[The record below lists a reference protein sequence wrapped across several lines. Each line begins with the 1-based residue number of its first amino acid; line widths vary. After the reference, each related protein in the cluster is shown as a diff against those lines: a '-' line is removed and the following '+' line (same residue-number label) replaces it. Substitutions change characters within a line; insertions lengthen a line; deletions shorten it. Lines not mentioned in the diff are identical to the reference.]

1 MRNNRL
7 TPFAAI
13 FQNELL
19 FNLKRVAPYALM
31 FIFSA
36 NAWLWIAKG
45 AAVSR
50 GWAVNSDFYIARLFL
65 GFSFITG
72 LPLFIALMMGD
83 PVIRDFR
90 IGVDPLIFSKPVGRV
105 QYLLGKF
112 FGNFFV
118 LVCCQ
123 ACFALTALLLQAFS
137 IRGVIVLQPRLFPYF
152 QHFFFFV
159 VVSSL
164 ALGAVCFTVGTLT
177 RNVKIVY
184 GLAISFYPLYIA
196 WQVSMKGLPMR
207 WRIALDP
214 LLFNASDG
222 IFNGR
227 SADWLNQAVVGYD
240 AYMIGNRVAMIAV
253 SLVCLAILYLR
264 FSTTERA
271 DKHAS
276 QHHTL
281 TLDLAPKAWS
291 AERLNNETARH
302 GAAQSLPQS
311 IRAVEAVRLK
321 QPAMPRVNLVT
332 SGLRAG
338 FEQFKAALGVEFR
351 LLRAERSLIV
361 VAPLIMFLCSLEVAV
376 YQIVPEV
383 SYAAT
388 YSSRMANALLL
399 FLSGIA
405 VFYVGETMHRDRE
418 AGIEPVLWSAPVS
431 NPVLLLSKFS
441 AALLLSLTLM
451 LLVALTAVSVQVYR
465 GHAPLEL
472 QIHFVTYAVILVP
485 GIFFLIAASVALNIL
500 LRDKYLAYAVSLAL
514 GATLYYLTG
523 QGYHN
528 WLYNPVMYRLWT
540 PSELFIGGSH
550 LTRILHHRLYCL
562 ALSAF
567 LLALSLLF
575 FQRKSSEGLRAEGRL
590 SDRGWAMLAAVISA
604 AAAIITGL
612 IISHE

>member
-1 MRNNRL
+1 MRNTRL
-7 TPFAAI
+7 TPFVAV
-13 FQNELL
+13 FQTELL

-36 NAWLWIAKG
+36 NAWLWTVKG
-45 AAVSR
+45 AAPSR

-90 IGVDPLIFSKPVGRV
+90 VGVDPLIFSKPVGRV

-137 IRGVIVLQPRLFPYF
+137 IQGVIVLPPRLFPYF

-196 WQVSMKGLPMR
+196 WQISMKGLPMR
-207 WRIALDP
+207 WRVALDP
-214 LLFNASDG
+214 LLFNAGDDS
-222 IFNGR
+222 FKGR

-240 AYMIGNRVAMIAV
+240 GYMIGNRVAMIAV
-253 SLVCLAILYLR
+253 SLICLAILYLR

-271 DKHAS
+271 GTHVS
-276 QHHTL
+276 QQHTL

-291 AERLNNETARH
+291 AERLDNEPERG

-311 IRAVEAVRLK
+311 LRVVEAVNLK
-321 QPAMPRVNLVT
+321 QPALPRVNQAT

-338 FEQFKAALGVEFR
+338 FEQFMAALGVELR

-361 VAPLIMFLCSLEVAV
+361 VAPLIMLLCSMEIAV
-376 YQIVPEV
+376 YKIVPEV

-388 YSSRMANALLL
+388 YAGRMANALLL

-418 AGIEPVLWSAPVS
+418 AGIEPVLWSAPVP

-451 LLVALTAVSVQVYR
+451 MMVALTALGVQVYR
-465 GHAPLEL
+465 GHTPLEL

-485 GIFFLIAASVALNIL
+485 SIVFLIAASVALNIL

-523 QGYHN
+523 QGYDN

-540 PSELFIGGSH
+540 PSDLFNGGSP
-550 LTRILHHRLYCL
+550 LTRILYHRLYCL

-567 LLALSLLF
+567 LLALSHLF
-575 FQRKSSEGLRAEGRL
+575 FKRKSTKGLKAEGRL
-590 SDRGWAMLAAVISA
+590 SGRAWTILIAVISA
-604 AAAIITGL
+604 TAAVITGL
-612 IISHE
+612 IISLE